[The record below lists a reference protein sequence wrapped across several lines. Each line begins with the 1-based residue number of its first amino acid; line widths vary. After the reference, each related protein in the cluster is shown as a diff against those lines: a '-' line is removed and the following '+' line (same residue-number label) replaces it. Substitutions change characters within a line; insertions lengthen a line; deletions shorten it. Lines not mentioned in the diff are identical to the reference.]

1 MFRGG
6 GISCLPLFF
15 REDERMMSSFLQ
27 VLLDGILNGL
37 VYALVAA
44 GLSMIWGV
52 MDVINFAHGEFL
64 MVGMY
69 VSYWIGF
76 FLNVDP
82 LYSWIAAGI
91 FLFIL
96 GAVTY
101 KLIIK
106 NSLGK
111 SAMAP
116 LLATFGLS
124 MVLKNFCMNRFTPNF
139 RLLQGTFLE
148 GKTIAVGGAIFSV
161 PQLVTALFAL
171 VVLGVLYWMLRKT
184 RLGWAIQATA
194 MDSEAAELMGIKTE
208 NIYLLVFG
216 IGGACVG
223 IRGGLMTSYLAVYP
237 EVGSLFSLIAF
248 VVVALGGF
256 GSIPGALLAA
266 ILIGLVE
273 SFSGFYIAAVVKY
286 VAVFAVYIAVILV
299 RPRGLFGW

>member
-1 MFRGG
+1 
-6 GISCLPLFF
+6 
-15 REDERMMSSFLQ
+15 MMSSFLQ

-116 LLATFGLS
+116 LLATFGLPKGI
-124 MVLKNFCMNRFTPNF
+124 L
-139 RLLQGTFLE
+139 
-148 GKTIAVGGAIFSV
+148 IALIVRRGDAFVPVGATVIQKGDKVIV
-161 PQLVTALFAL
+161 FATSDL
-171 VVLGVLYWMLRKT
+171 MSE
-184 RLGWAIQATA
+184 A
-194 MDSEAAELMGIKTE
+194 MDS
-208 NIYLLVFG
+208 
-216 IGGACVG
+216 
-223 IRGGLMTSYLAVYP
+223 
-237 EVGSLFSLIAF
+237 
-248 VVVALGGF
+248 LG
-256 GSIPGALLAA
+256 
-266 ILIGLVE
+266 VN
-273 SFSGFYIAAVVKY
+273 
-286 VAVFAVYIAVILV
+286 
-299 RPRGLFGW
+299 